1 MVNAKKYFTVK
12 SVKAREI
19 KVGWIVIRCIA
30 ENITCQKPLPSG
42 IVYCLQ
48 KTHIYRNITCYQLDK
63 CGIITTYSK
72 EFETN
77 PVRLIKVIQL

>member
-30 ENITCQKPLPSG
+30 ENITRYQVALF
-42 IVYCLQ
+42 IVYK

-63 CGIITTYSK
+63 CDIITTYSK

-77 PVRLIKVIQL
+77 PVRLITVIQL